1 MKENNIVQEK
11 SYAFALN
18 VIKTYQIICSEKKE
32 YVLSKQFLRSGTSV
46 GANVEEAIGGQTKK
60 DFFMP
65 NFTFPTRK
73 HAKHTIGFVYSEIQ
87 DICLPNKVR
96 NYLPMP
102 MNCSRLLVPS

>member
-18 VIKTYQIICSEKKE
+18 VVKTYQTIYSEKKE

-60 DFFMP
+60 FQKKRK
-65 NFTFPTRK
+65 TF
-73 HAKHTIGFVYSEIQ
+73 
-87 DICLPNKVR
+87 
-96 NYLPMP
+96 
-102 MNCSRLLVPS
+102 